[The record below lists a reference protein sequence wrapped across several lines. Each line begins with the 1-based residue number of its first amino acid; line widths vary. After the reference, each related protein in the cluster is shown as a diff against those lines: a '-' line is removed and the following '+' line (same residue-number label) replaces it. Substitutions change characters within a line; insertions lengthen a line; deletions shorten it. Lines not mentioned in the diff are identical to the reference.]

1 MENVLYNSK
10 VKKKATNVSINSDL
24 LKQAKALKINLSKT
38 LEDRLAEL
46 LIDEKRRAWK
56 EENREA
62 INAYNRRIRENGVF
76 SNGLRRF

>member
-46 LIDEKRRAWK
+46 LIDEKRRSWK